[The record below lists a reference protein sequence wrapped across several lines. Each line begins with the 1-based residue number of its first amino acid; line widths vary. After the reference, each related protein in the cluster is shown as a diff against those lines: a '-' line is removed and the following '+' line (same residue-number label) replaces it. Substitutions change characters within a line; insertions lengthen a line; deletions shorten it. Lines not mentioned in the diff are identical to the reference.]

1 MKRSIRLLTCILLA
15 CLSVSAFAG
24 GKSDAPAA
32 APDTGRAAYNAPV
45 TGTVQFWTFLDPKD
59 PGLRSVVQGQLVE
72 EFEKKY
78 SVKVDVIYKYWA
90 DIPSDFIRATA
101 GGIAPD
107 VLRISMPKSWKQMLS
122 AETLAPISDYAEFT
136 DADKKDWVLP
146 WDVYTDNGK
155 KYAMPTSYQFVGLY
169 TNPQHLAEI
178 GAGIPKTWDELA
190 ETALNLSAKGYIGYV
205 ISPSRG
211 AEVNNLFTFIEPALY
226 GLGSKPVDDKGFATW
241 GDSPEAV
248 RIMEYFKKLVD
259 SGAIPKEVL
268 AWNDDDAHR
277 GYMGKKVSMMTF
289 GSQRI
294 ITTRQGGVPVE
305 FSAIPG
311 FTAGKPSPSYT
322 SGWHLAMSRRAKNPR
337 GGAEFIKFLTGTE
350 AQVLNAR
357 IAGELPSR
365 LSAYNDPWFSSSDE
379 GKEMLKWK
387 ELLGEV
393 GVMMDFYEDWLPMRQ
408 AFGDA
413 AQEIILQGAP
423 IKETLK
429 KHADIFNSQRR

>member
-1 MKRSIRLLTCILLA
+1 MKRLTRLLSCILLA
-15 CLSVSAFAG
+15 CLGISTFAG

-32 APDTGRAAYNAPV
+32 AVGAGEAAAYYAPV

-59 PGLRSVVQGQLVE
+59 PGPRSVVQGQLVE
-72 EFEKKY
+72 AFEKKY
-78 SVKVDVIYKYWA
+78 NVKVDVIYKYWA
-90 DIPSDFIRATA
+90 DIPGDFIRATA

-122 AETLAPISDYAEFT
+122 AETLASISDYAEFT

-169 TNPQHLAEI
+169 TNPQHLAEV

-190 ETALNLSAKGYIGYV
+190 ETALKLSGKGYIGYV
-205 ISPSRG
+205 I
-211 AEVNNLFTFIEPALY
+211 
-226 GLGSKPVDDKGFATW
+226 
-241 GDSPEAV
+241 
-248 RIMEYFKKLVD
+248 
-259 SGAIPKEVL
+259 
-268 AWNDDDAHR
+268 
-277 GYMGKKVSMMTF
+277 
-289 GSQRI
+289 
-294 ITTRQGGVPVE
+294 
-305 FSAIPG
+305 
-311 FTAGKPSPSYT
+311 
-322 SGWHLAMSRRAKNPR
+322 
-337 GGAEFIKFLTGTE
+337 KFLTSTE

-365 LSAYNDPWFSSSDE
+365 LSAYNDPWFSSSDV

-387 ELLGEV
+387 ELLREV

-408 AFGDA
+408 AFADA

-429 KHADIFNSQRR
+429 KHADAFNSQRR